1 MDFIDY
7 ISKQAPDGE
16 TCLLVKQK
24 PVGSEQHAD
33 GTIKATWPAFYPNE
47 YKEGG
52 AWYCNTASFII
63 ERFKTSMSNPPKDKL
78 LEDTVPVPPLV
89 IVIVS
94 LILILLPPITVV
106 M

>member
-1 MDFIDY
+1 MEFIDY
-7 ISKQAPDGE
+7 ISKVAPVGE

-52 AWYCNTASFII
+52 AWYCNTASFI
-63 ERFKTSMSNPPKDKL
+63 
-78 LEDTVPVPPLV
+78 TVGMFVGVGAHHARPAL
-89 IVIVS
+89 
-94 LILILLPPITVV
+94 TVGA
-106 M
+106 